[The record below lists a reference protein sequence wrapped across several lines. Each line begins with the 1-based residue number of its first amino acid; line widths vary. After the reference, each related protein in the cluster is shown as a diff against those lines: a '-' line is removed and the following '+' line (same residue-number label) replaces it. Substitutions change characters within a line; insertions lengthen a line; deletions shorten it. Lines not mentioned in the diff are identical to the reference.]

1 MLTWP
6 WLSAIFK
13 PIQLSQG
20 SLEPHTESKDT
31 GPPGFEIGFNAS
43 YRRKTT
49 LEYLRQ
55 TLSLA
60 TIHWTV
66 PLGPPKKEKKSK
78 LSLETRQQLPLPG
91 PTFQHPPTFLTKSN
105 SIHPRRK
112 IKPTK
117 EPEDSYVASRAV
129 MHNRHRVTNI

>member
-1 MLTWP
+1 
-6 WLSAIFK
+6 
-13 PIQLSQG
+13 LSQG

-31 GPPGFEIGFNAS
+31 GPPSFEIGFNAS

-66 PLGPPKKEKKSK
+66 PLGPKKEKKRKKKSK

-91 PTFQHPPTFLTKSN
+91 PTFQHPPTFLAKSN
-105 SIHPRRK
+105 SIHPGRK

-129 MHNRHRVTNI
+129 THNRHRVTNI